1 MKTMKTIQNPWRLL
15 ITGVVLCAV
24 WVLIAGADPAS
35 WVLGA
40 PAVGLALA
48 GIAILPPAAGSA
60 PHWAA
65 LARLVG
71 FFLLE
76 TVRGAID
83 VGARSLSREPVT
95 RARVE
100 NWRTG
105 LRTPT
110 ARLILVHAISL
121 IPGTLTAR
129 AAGDALKVHV
139 LDERMP
145 WSEAITAL
153 ESRIAAVFEPDR
165 VRDV

>member
-1 MKTMKTIQNPWRLL
+1 MRTMKTIQSPWRLL
-15 ITGVVLCAV
+15 IAGGVLCAV

-48 GIAILPPAAGSA
+48 GIAILPPAAGPA

-76 TVRGAID
+76 TVRGAVD
-83 VGARSLSREPVT
+83 VGARTLSREPVT

-110 ARLILVHAISL
+110 ARLIAC
-121 IPGTLTAR
+121 AR
-129 AAGDALKVHV
+129 NQSYPRHPDRPRG
-139 LDERMP
+139 RRR
-145 WSEAITAL
+145 SEGARPRRAHAL
-153 ESRIAAVFEPDR
+153 E
-165 VRDV
+165 